1 MLADLAGLLA
11 VMTLGLLSPGPD
23 FFLVV
28 KNSLA
33 GSRRRAF
40 GTVAGIATGLA
51 AQVLVI
57 TLGFAAAPPMVMRAV
72 QWTGAAFLAYVGL
85 RALLSRS
92 APDDAAA
99 ANARPT
105 GARSG
110 FVEGLLCNLT
120 NPKAFLFFL
129 SLFAQI
135 VKPETAPAWRII
147 LPVTIVLHGAVA
159 WSLVVLA
166 VQSPPIAQRLNRAQR
181 WLPRAFGAA
190 LLLLAA
196 WVAAQAWRGSA
207 TALAPSTP

>member
-57 TLGFAAAPPMVMRAV
+57 TLGFAAASPMVMRAV

-105 GARSG
+105 GARGG

-129 SLFAQI
+129 SLFAQF

-196 WVAAQAWRGSA
+196 WVAAQAWCGSA
-207 TALAPSTP
+207 TALGPSTP